1 VTAVLAGCSVAF
13 GLEPAATARPYALAA
28 TWAAMALW
36 AALRADGRLL
46 FVAHLLGL
54 FTHPVFAFVSAAS
67 AIAGLGR
74 SSRRWLVGAPAAALA
89 VYLVTWWPMLRRTA
103 DLPART
109 WMAPPGF
116 GDVVRGTL
124 FWGDHGTPVMAA
136 VLIAAIGVRWFRDQ
150 KSRSDPGA
158 GAIAYAATTAAL
170 VMGSTVIVSQMTPV
184 YLAARTPV
192 FVLPAVSLAAG
203 VAIAGMTPAIIA
215 MGIAAMLAFSA
226 GRYTVR
232 TSSRPDP
239 FPTRESLAAMA
250 ARTTCGDVIVAAGLS
265 YAPVRYYAARAG
277 VPGCVAVVPFPEG
290 VRDHPGWLEV
300 SDAANAAVQVRAAAE
315 AARLPK
321 TGTLW
326 VLVARDGIGRTECD
340 ALVRELSARRRT
352 LETAQL
358 KGSFF
363 DELRVFRP

>member
-1 VTAVLAGCSVAF
+1 
-13 GLEPAATARPYALAA
+13 
-28 TWAAMALW
+28 MALW
-36 AALRADGRLL
+36 AALRVNGPLL
-46 FVAHLLGL
+46 FAAHLLGL

-74 SSRRWLVGAPAAALA
+74 DSRRWLVGAPAAAIA
-89 VYLVTWWPMLRRTA
+89 VYLATWWPMLRRTA

-124 FWGDHGTPVMAA
+124 FWGDHGTPVMAV
-136 VLIAAIGVRWFRDQ
+136 VLIAAIGLRWFRDQ
-150 KSRSDPGA
+150 RSRSDPGA
-158 GAIAYAATTAAL
+158 GATAYAATTAAL
-170 VMGSTVIVSQMTPV
+170 VMGSAVIVSQMTPV

-203 VAIAGMTPAIIA
+203 LAIADMTPAIVAI
-215 MGIAAMLAFSA
+215 GIAAMLTFSA
-226 GRYTVR
+226 VRYMVR
-232 TSSRPDP
+232 TSARPDP
-239 FPTRESLAAMA
+239 FPTRDSLAAVA
-250 ARTTCGDVIVAAGLS
+250 PRTTCGDVIVAAGLS
-265 YAPVRYYAARAG
+265 YAPVRYYAAQAG
-277 VPGCVAVVPFPEG
+277 VPGCVAIVPFPES

-300 SDAANAAVQVRAAAE
+300 SDAANAGVQTLAAAE

-326 VLVARDGIGRTECD
+326 VLVARNGIGRTEGD
-340 ALVRELSARRRT
+340 ALVREVITRRPSI
-352 LETAQL
+352 ETVQL

-363 DELRVFRP
+363 DELRVFGP